1 MHDSFDIARRDIN
14 RDALLEAI
22 GGCLRVEHGP
32 VEETLPGRL
41 AALLDQLT
49 ESRNGIWALRV
60 SSDEPLSADQGR
72 NSVPVTSD
80 DKKGTLPLHG
90 GASGSGGPPGE
101 RNGQYRHSERTKP
114 AIAERQKFSTLL
126 KMLRAGLT

>member
-1 MHDSFDIARRDIN
+1 MHESFDIARRDIN

-32 VEETLPGRL
+32 VEESLPGRL
-41 AALLDQLT
+41 AALLDQLQT

-80 DKKGTLPLHG
+80 KKGTLPLHG
-90 GASGSGGPPGE
+90 GASGSGGPLGAE
-101 RNGQYRHSERTKP
+101 WAISSRP
-114 AIAERQKFSTLL
+114 ADQGRACGAADSAL
-126 KMLRAGLT
+126 KCSAPA